1 MQEGGTVSLASPD
14 TGQGGGSA
22 PAQGSTSVDSGCG
35 EAGGK
40 YSYKK
45 AMTFITSR
53 CALAAAIALCFAA
66 AAQAQSNTVVISGS
80 RFASDPSLLPIGATT
95 ITAADIRRAGVSDVS
110 QAIRKIGGVYGRQ
123 SLTGSPDF
131 GLDLRGFGTNSDQ
144 NVVIV
149 LDGVRLNENELSS
162 ATLSTIPIDMVE
174 RIDIMRGGASV
185 LYGEGATGGVI
196 QITTKRPQAGERS
209 GNMFTELGQFDSGE
223 VRASV
228 MQAFDGF
235 AIDASAGHQRTDN
248 YRDNNEFK
256 QSRFNGG
263 VQFNTG
269 VGRFSLRAD
278 IARQDQRF
286 AGSLTEAEFNA
297 NPRQTLTPNDFG
309 KLDSDRYTA
318 AWEHKV
324 GAFDLAA
331 ELSHRKKEAEAT
343 YFSPWGISS
352 SAYDTKQTQ
361 FSPRVRHLGQ
371 FDGLLN
377 ELVAGFDFGRW
388 NRVTSASFSAADAT
402 QKSKA
407 FYLRDEMKFSGPQQF
422 RLAAGVRRELFDKDS
437 VDPVP
442 FTTATYSIKQA
453 NNAWEV
459 QGSMLA
465 APGLTAWAKV
475 GQSYRVANSDENG
488 FTPQA
493 NKPLN
498 TQTSHD
504 AELGLGYAQGAAKID
519 ARIFRHNLDNEIY
532 YDPTAGMFGANTNL
546 APTQRKGFELDG
558 SYRFAPEWQVQGHFQ
573 QVDAE
578 FRSGPNEGRE
588 LALVPKNI
596 LTVRLAWLPSDG
608 QSADI
613 GVQRVGK
620 QRYGSDFD
628 NSCDARMPAY
638 TVVDGRYARKF
649 GQWELAVTALNM
661 FDKEHFSQ
669 AFSCRAGIYPNSGR
683 QLKVSARYD
692 F

>member
-1 MQEGGTVSLASPD
+1 
-14 TGQGGGSA
+14 
-22 PAQGSTSVDSGCG
+22 
-35 EAGGK
+35 
-40 YSYKK
+40 
-45 AMTFITSR
+45 MTFFTPR
-53 CALAAAIALCFAA
+53 CALAAAVAVCFAA
-66 AAQAQSNTVVISGS
+66 PAFAQSTVVITGS

-144 NVVIV
+144 NVVIM

-162 ATLSTIPIDMVE
+162 ATLSTIPIDLVE
-174 RIDIMRGGASV
+174 RIDILRGGASV

-196 QITTKRPQAGERS
+196 QIMTKRAQAGARS
-209 GNMFTELGQFDSGE
+209 GNVFTELGRFSSGE

-228 MQAFDGF
+228 AQGFDGF

-248 YRDNNEFK
+248 YRDNNDFR

-263 VQFNTG
+263 LQFNG
-269 VGRFSLRAD
+269 AFGRLSLRAD

-286 AGSLTEAEFNA
+286 AGSLTEAMFRA
-297 NPRQTLTPNDFG
+297 DPRQTKTPDDFG
-309 KLDSDRYTA
+309 AMDSDRYTA

-331 ELSHRKKEAEAT
+331 ELSHREKEAQAT
-343 YFSPWGISS
+343 YVSAFGVSK
-352 SAYDTKQTQ
+352 SAYDTEQTQ

-371 FDGLLN
+371 YAGLLN

-388 NRVTSASFSAADAT
+388 NRVTTSDFSAADAT
-402 QKSKA
+402 QRSKA
-407 FYLRDEMKFSGPQQF
+407 FYLRDEMKFAGPQQL

-437 VDPVP
+437 VDPAP
-442 FTTATYSIKQA
+442 FTSATYSIKQA
-453 NNAWEV
+453 HNAWDV

-465 APGLTAWAKV
+465 APGLTAWAKA

-493 NKPLN
+493 NQPLQ

-504 AELGLGYAQGAAKID
+504 AEIGLGYAQGAAKVD
-519 ARIFRHNLDNEIY
+519 VRVFRHNLDNEIY

-546 APTQRKGFELDG
+546 DPTQRKGFELDG
-558 SYRFAPEWQVQGHFQ
+558 SYRLAPAWQVSGHYQ

-578 FRSGPNEGRE
+578 FRSGRNAGRE
-588 LALVPKNI
+588 LALVPKHI
-596 LTVRLAWLPSDG
+596 ATVRLAWLPSDG

-613 GVQRVGK
+613 GVQRVGA

-628 NSCDARMPAY
+628 NSCSTRMPAY

-649 GQWELAVTALNM
+649 GQWELALTALNL
-661 FDKEHFSQ
+661 FDKQYYSQ
-669 AFSCRAGIYPNSGR
+669 AFSCRSGIYPDNGR

>member
-1 MQEGGTVSLASPD
+1 
-14 TGQGGGSA
+14 
-22 PAQGSTSVDSGCG
+22 
-35 EAGGK
+35 
-40 YSYKK
+40 
-45 AMTFITSR
+45 MTFITSR
-53 CALAAAIALCFAA
+53 CALAAAVALCFAA
-66 AAQAQSNTVVISGS
+66 PAQAQSQTGTVVISGS

-95 ITAADIRRAGVSDVS
+95 ISAADIRRAGVSDVN

-131 GLDLRGFGTNSDQ
+131 GLDLRGFGANSDQ

-149 LDGVRLNENELSS
+149 LDGVRLNENEQSYT
-162 ATLSTIPIDMVE
+162 TLSTIPIDLVE
-174 RIDIMRGGASV
+174 RIDISRGGASV

-196 QITTKRPQAGERS
+196 QIVTKRPQAGARS
-209 GNMFTELGQFDSGE
+209 GNVFTELGQYQSGE

-228 MQAFDGF
+228 AQGFDDV
-235 AIDASAGHQRTDN
+235 AIDVSAGHQRSDN
-248 YRDNNEFK
+248 YRSNNDFK

-263 VQFNTG
+263 LQFNTG
-269 VGRFSLRAD
+269 FGRLSLRAD

-286 AGSLTEAEFNA
+286 AGSLTETQFYAD
-297 NPRQTLTPNDFG
+297 PRQTLTPKDFG
-309 KLDSDRYTA
+309 TMDSDRYTA
-318 AWEHKV
+318 AWEHKI

-343 YFSPWGISS
+343 YVSAFGTSR
-352 SAYDTKQTQ
+352 SAYDSKQTQ
-361 FSPRVRHLGQ
+361 FSPRVRHLAQ

-377 ELVAGFDFGRW
+377 ELVTGFDFGRW

-402 QKSKA
+402 QRSKA
-407 FYLRDEMKFSGPQQF
+407 FYVRDEIKFAGPQQF
-422 RLAAGVRRELFDKDS
+422 RLAAGMRRELFDKDS
-437 VDPVP
+437 VDPMP
-442 FTTATYSIKQA
+442 FTTATYSVKQA
-453 NNAWEV
+453 SNAWEV

-465 APGLTAWAKV
+465 APGLTAWAKL
-475 GQSYRVANSDENG
+475 GQSFRVANSDENG

-493 NKPLN
+493 NKPLQ
-498 TQTSHD
+498 TQKSHD
-504 AELGLGYAQGAAKID
+504 AEIGLGYAQGAAKVD
-519 ARIFRHNLDNEIY
+519 ARIFRHKLDNEIY

-558 SYRFAPEWQVQGHFQ
+558 SYRLAAAWQVQGHFQ

-578 FRSGPNEGRE
+578 FRSGPNGGRD

-596 LTVRLAWLPSDG
+596 MTVRLAWLPSDG

-613 GVQRVGK
+613 GVQRVAK

-649 GQWELAVTALNM
+649 GQWELAVTALNL
-661 FDKEHFSQ
+661 FDKEHYSQ
-669 AFSCRAGIYPNSGR
+669 AFSCRGGIYPNSGR

>member
-1 MQEGGTVSLASPD
+1 
-14 TGQGGGSA
+14 
-22 PAQGSTSVDSGCG
+22 
-35 EAGGK
+35 
-40 YSYKK
+40 
-45 AMTFITSR
+45 MTIISSR
-53 CALAAAIALCFAA
+53 CALAVAVAVCFAA
-66 AAQAQSNTVVISGS
+66 PAQAQSQTDTVVISGS

-95 ITAADIRRAGVSDVS
+95 ISAADIRRAGVSDVN

-131 GLDLRGFGTNSDQ
+131 GLDLRGFGTFSDQ

-149 LDGVRLNENELSS
+149 LDGVRLNENEQLA
-162 ATLSTIPIDMVE
+162 ATLSTIPIDRVQS
-174 RIDIMRGGASV
+174 IDIMRGGASV

-196 QITTKRPQAGERS
+196 RITTKRPQAGERS
-209 GNMFTELGQFDSGE
+209 GNVFTEAGQFNSSE
-223 VRASV
+223 VRASLA
-228 MQAFDGF
+228 QGFDSYAFDL
-235 AIDASAGHQRTDN
+235 SAGHQRTDN
-248 YRDNNEFK
+248 YRDNNDFK
-256 QSRFNGG
+256 QSRINGG

-286 AGSLTEAEFNA
+286 AGGLSEGQFLLE
-297 NPRQTLTPNDFG
+297 PRQTLTPNDFG

-331 ELSHRKKEAEAT
+331 ELSHRKKESEGV
-343 YFSPWGISS
+343 YSGFK
-352 SAYDTKQTQ
+352 SAYDSKQTQ

-377 ELVAGFDFGRW
+377 ELVAGFDFSRW
-388 NRVTSASFSAADAT
+388 NRVTHAFFSAADVE
-402 QKSKA
+402 QRSKA

-437 VDPVP
+437 ADSVP
-442 FTTATYSIKQA
+442 FGANYSQKQA
-453 NNAWEV
+453 HNAWEA

-475 GQSYRVANSDENG
+475 GQSYRVANVDDNA
-488 FTPQA
+488 FTPVPG
-493 NKPLN
+493 KPLE
-498 TQTSHD
+498 TQVSHD
-504 AELGLGYAQGAAKID
+504 AEIGLGYAAGDAKLD
-519 ARIFRHNLDNEIY
+519 ARVFRHKLDNEIY
-532 YDPTAGMFGANTNL
+532 FDPTIFVNTNL

-558 SYRFAPEWQVQGHFQ
+558 SYRLAPEWQVQGHFQ
-573 QVDAE
+573 QVEAE
-578 FRSGPNEGRE
+578 FRSGPNAGRE

-596 LTVRLAWLPSDG
+596 LTVRLAWLPADG

-649 GQWELAVTALNM
+649 GQWELALSALNL
-661 FDKEHFSQ
+661 FDKDHYSQ
-669 AFSCRAGIYPNSGR
+669 AFSCRGGIYPNSGR

>member
-1 MQEGGTVSLASPD
+1 
-14 TGQGGGSA
+14 
-22 PAQGSTSVDSGCG
+22 
-35 EAGGK
+35 
-40 YSYKK
+40 
-45 AMTFITSR
+45 MTFITSR
-53 CALAAAIALCFAA
+53 CALAAAVAVCFAA
-66 AAQAQSNTVVISGS
+66 PALAQTDTVVISGS

-95 ITAADIRRAGVSDVS
+95 ITAADIRRAGVSDVN

-144 NVVIV
+144 NMVIV

-196 QITTKRPQAGERS
+196 QIVTKRPQAGARS
-209 GNMFTELGQFDSGE
+209 GNVFTELGQFSSGE
-223 VRASV
+223 ARASLAQGFDGV
-228 MQAFDGF
+228 AFDV
-235 AIDASAGHQRTDN
+235 SAGHQRTDN
-248 YRDNNEFK
+248 YRDNNDFK

-263 VQFNTG
+263 LQFTG
-269 VGRFSLRAD
+269 GFGRLSLRAD

-286 AGSLTEAEFNA
+286 AGSLTEAQFNA

-309 KLDSDRYTA
+309 KMDSDRYTA
-318 AWEHKV
+318 AWEHKI
-324 GAFDLAA
+324 GNFDLAA
-331 ELSHRKKEAEAT
+331 ELSHRKKEAEAA
-343 YFSPWGISS
+343 YFSQWGTSK

-361 FSPRVRHLGQ
+361 FSPRVRHLGT

-388 NRVTSASFSAADAT
+388 NRVTSADFSAADAT
-402 QKSKA
+402 QRSKA
-407 FYLRDEMKFSGPQQF
+407 FYVRDEVKFAGAQQF

-437 VDPVP
+437 FDPVP
-442 FTTATYSIKQA
+442 FTTANYSIKQA
-453 NNAWEV
+453 HNAWEV

-465 APGLTAWAKV
+465 APGLTAWAKA

-493 NKPLN
+493 NKPLQ

-504 AELGLGYAQGAAKID
+504 AEIGLGYVVGGAKVD
-519 ARIFRHNLDNEIY
+519 ARIFRHKLENEIY

-546 APTQRKGFELDG
+546 DPTQRKGFELDG
-558 SYRFAPEWQVQGHFQ
+558 SYRFAKEWQVSGHFQ

-578 FRSGPNEGRE
+578 FRSGKNAGRD

-613 GVQRVGK
+613 GVQRVDE

-628 NSCDARMPAY
+628 NSCSSRIPAY

-649 GQWELAVTALNM
+649 GPWELALTALNL

>member
-1 MQEGGTVSLASPD
+1 MQEGGPVSLASPD

-22 PAQGSTSVDSGCG
+22 PARLLWIPAAGTQADTLSTLKV
-35 EAGGK
+35 
-40 YSYKK
+40 
-45 AMTFITSR
+45 MTFITSR
-53 CALAAAIALCFAA
+53 CALAAAVALCFAS
-66 AAQAQSNTVVISGS
+66 AAQAQSDTVVITGS
-80 RFASDPSLLPIGATT
+80 RFASDPSLQPIGATT
-95 ITAADIRRAGVSDVS
+95 ITAAEIRRAGVSDVN

-196 QITTKRPQAGERS
+196 SIVTRRPKAGAHG
-209 GNMFTELGQFDSGE
+209 GNVFAELGQFNSGD

-228 MQAFDGF
+228 VQGFDGF
-235 AIDASAGHQRTDN
+235 AIDASAGHQRSDN
-248 YRDNNEFK
+248 YRDNNDFK

-263 VQFNTG
+263 VQFDG
-269 VGRFSLRAD
+269 GFGRLSLRAD

-286 AGSLTEAEFNA
+286 AGSLTEAQFNA
-297 NPRQTLTPNDFG
+297 NPRQTLTPDDFG

-318 AWEHKV
+318 AWEKKV

-343 YFSPWGISS
+343 YFSPFGVSK
-352 SAYDTKQTQ
+352 SAYDSKQTQ

-388 NRVTSASFSAADAT
+388 NRVTHSDFSAADAT
-402 QKSKA
+402 QRSKA
-407 FYLRDEMKFSGPQQF
+407 FYLRDEVKFAGPQQF
-422 RLAAGVRRELFDKDS
+422 RLAAGARRELFDKDS

-453 NNAWEV
+453 SNAWEV

-465 APGLTAWAKV
+465 APGLTAWAKA

-493 NKPLN
+493 NKPLQP
-498 TQTSHD
+498 QTSHD
-504 AELGLGYAQGAAKID
+504 AEIGLGYVEGAAKLD
-519 ARIFRHNLDNEIY
+519 ARLFRHNLDNEIY

-558 SYRFAPEWQVQGHFQ
+558 SYRFAPDWQLQGHYQ
-573 QVDAE
+573 HVKAE
-578 FRSGPNEGRE
+578 FRSGPNAGRE

-613 GVQRVGK
+613 GVQRVDK

-649 GQWELAVTALNM
+649 GPWELALTALNM
-661 FDKEHFSQ
+661 FNKEHYSQ
-669 AFSCRAGIYPNSGR
+669 AFSCRAGIYPDSGR
-683 QLKVSARYD
+683 QLKISARYD

>member
-1 MQEGGTVSLASPD
+1 
-14 TGQGGGSA
+14 
-22 PAQGSTSVDSGCG
+22 
-35 EAGGK
+35 
-40 YSYKK
+40 
-45 AMTFITSR
+45 MTFITSR
-53 CALAAAIALCFAA
+53 CALAAAVAVCFAA
-66 AAQAQSNTVVISGS
+66 PAQAQSQSDTVVISGA

-162 ATLSTIPIDMVE
+162 ATLSTIPIDLVE

-196 QITTKRPQAGERS
+196 QIVTKRAHAGERS
-209 GNMFTELGQFDSGE
+209 GNVFTELGQFNSGE
-223 VRASV
+223 VRGSV
-228 MQAFDGF
+228 VQGYEGF
-235 AIDASAGHQRTDN
+235 AIDAAAAHQRSDN
-248 YRDNNEFK
+248 YRANNDFK

-263 VQFNTG
+263 LQFDG
-269 VGRFSLRAD
+269 DYGRLSLRAD

-286 AGSLTEAEFNA
+286 AGSLTEAQFKA
-297 NPRQTLTPNDFG
+297 DPRQTLTPDDFG

-318 AWEHKV
+318 AWEKKL
-324 GAFDLAA
+324 GSFDLAA
-331 ELSHRKKEAEAT
+331 ELSHRKKETEAT
-343 YFSPWGISS
+343 YFSPFGISK
-352 SAYDTKQTQ
+352 SAYDSKQTQ
-361 FSPRVRHLGQ
+361 FSPRVRHLAQ

-377 ELVAGFDFGRW
+377 ELVAGLDFGRW
-388 NRVTSASFSAADAT
+388 NRVTHSDFSAADAT
-402 QKSKA
+402 QRSKA
-407 FYLRDEMKFSGPQQF
+407 FYLRDEVKFAGPQQF

-442 FTTATYSIKQA
+442 FTTATYSNKQSS
-453 NNAWEV
+453 NAWEV

-465 APGLTAWAKV
+465 APGLTAWAKA

-493 NKPLN
+493 NKPLQ

-504 AELGLGYAQGAAKID
+504 AEIGLGYVEGAAKID
-519 ARIFRHNLDNEIY
+519 ARIFRHNLNNEIY

-558 SYRFAPEWQVQGHFQ
+558 SYRFAKEWQVQGHFQ

-578 FRSGPNEGRE
+578 FRSGPNDGRE

-613 GVQRVGK
+613 GVQRVAQ

-649 GQWELAVTALNM
+649 GQWELALTALNM
-661 FDKEHFSQ
+661 FNKEHYSQ
-669 AFSCRAGIYPNSGR
+669 AFSCRGGIYPDSGR

>member
-1 MQEGGTVSLASPD
+1 
-14 TGQGGGSA
+14 
-22 PAQGSTSVDSGCG
+22 
-35 EAGGK
+35 
-40 YSYKK
+40 
-45 AMTFITSR
+45 MTFITSR

-66 AAQAQSNTVVISGS
+66 AAHAQSNTVVVSGS
-80 RFASDPSLLPIGATT
+80 RFASDPSLLPIGATS
-95 ITAADIRRAGVSDVS
+95 ISAADIRRAGVTDVN

-209 GNMFTELGQFDSGE
+209 GNVFTELGQFDSGE

-228 MQAFDGF
+228 VQGFDDVAF
-235 AIDASAGHQRTDN
+235 DASAGHQRSDN

-263 VQFNTG
+263 VKFNTG

-318 AWEHKV
+318 AWEHKI

-331 ELSHRKKEAEAT
+331 ELSHRKKEAEAS
-343 YFSPWGISS
+343 YFSQFGVFQ
-352 SAYDTKQTQ
+352 SAYDTRQTQ

-371 FDGLLN
+371 FGGLLN
-377 ELVAGFDFGRW
+377 ELVAGFDFGLWSRITHTAFS
-388 NRVTSASFSAADAT
+388 NDKAS
-402 QKSKA
+402 QRNKA
-407 FYLRDEMKFSGPQQF
+407 VYLRDEVKFAGPQQF
-422 RLAAGVRRELFDKDS
+422 RLAAGVRRELFEKES
-437 VDPVP
+437 VNPNP
-442 FTTATYSIKQA
+442 FIADAVLVKQA

-465 APGLTAWAKV
+465 APGLTAWAKA

-488 FTPQA
+488 FTVQS
-493 NKPLN
+493 KPLQ

-504 AELGLGYAQGAAKID
+504 AEIGLGYAQGAAKID

-532 YDPTAGMFGANTNL
+532 FDPTAGTFGANTNL

-578 FRSGPNEGRE
+578 FRSGPNAGRE

-613 GVQRVGK
+613 GVQRVGQ

-649 GQWELAVTALNM
+649 GPWELAVTALNL

-669 AFSCRAGIYPNSGR
+669 AFSCRGGIYPNSGR